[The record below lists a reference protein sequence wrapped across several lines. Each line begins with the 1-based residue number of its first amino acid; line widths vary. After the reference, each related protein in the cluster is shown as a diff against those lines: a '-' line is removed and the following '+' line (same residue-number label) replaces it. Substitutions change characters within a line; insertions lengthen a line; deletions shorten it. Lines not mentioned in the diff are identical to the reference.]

1 MSFESKTILVTGAGR
16 GIGKTAALK
25 FAELGSKVVVAD
37 INTHNLEDTRAEVES
52 FGGNCYLYQLDVRD
66 LNQIRKMVDFVKS
79 EVGSVD
85 ILFNNAGVT
94 QHIDFFDIDG
104 DDWDRIHGVNAR
116 GAFFCMQKIARLM
129 VETGNGGRI
138 INMGSIAGK
147 CYRRASNAAY
157 SASKGAVISMTYS
170 AASVLSEHDINVNSI
185 CPGMVDTDM
194 MANILSLRSE
204 QTGKSD
210 SELREFITSEIPLGR
225 MNEAKDIVELV
236 VFLAGPGSRN
246 ITGQSFNIDGG
257 MIMQ

>member
-1 MSFESKTILVTGAGR
+1 MK
-16 GIGKTAALK
+16 
-25 FAELGSKVVVAD
+25 
-37 INTHNLEDTRAEVES
+37 
-52 FGGNCYLYQLDVRD
+52 
-66 LNQIRKMVDFVKS
+66 
-79 EVGSVD
+79 
-85 ILFNNAGVT
+85 
-94 QHIDFFDIDG
+94 
-104 DDWDRIHGVNAR
+104 AR
-116 GAFFCMQKIARLM
+116 GAFFCMQKVAKLM
-129 VETGNGGRI
+129 VETGKGGRI

-147 CYRRASNAAY
+147 GYRRASNAAY

-170 AASVLSEHDINVNSI
+170 AANVLSEHDINVNTI

-210 SELREFITSEIPLGR
+210 SELRESVTSEIPLGR

-236 VFLAGPGSRN
+236 VFLAGPSSRN

>member
-1 MSFESKTILVTGAGR
+1 
-16 GIGKTAALK
+16 
-25 FAELGSKVVVAD
+25 
-37 INTHNLEDTRAEVES
+37 
-52 FGGNCYLYQLDVRD
+52 
-66 LNQIRKMVDFVKS
+66 MVDFVKS
-79 EVGSVD
+79 ELGSVD

-104 DDWDRIHGVNAR
+104 DDWDRIHEVNAR
-116 GAFFCMQKIARLM
+116 GAFFCMQKVAKLM
-129 VETGNGGRI
+129 VETGKGGRI

-147 CYRRASNAAY
+147 GYRRASNAAY

-170 AASVLSEHDINVNSI
+170 AANVLSEHDINVNTI

-194 MANILSLRSE
+194 MASILSLRSE

-210 SELREFITSEIPLGR
+210 SELRESVTSEIPLGR

-236 VFLAGPGSRN
+236 VFLAGPSSRN

-257 MIMQ
+257 IIMQ